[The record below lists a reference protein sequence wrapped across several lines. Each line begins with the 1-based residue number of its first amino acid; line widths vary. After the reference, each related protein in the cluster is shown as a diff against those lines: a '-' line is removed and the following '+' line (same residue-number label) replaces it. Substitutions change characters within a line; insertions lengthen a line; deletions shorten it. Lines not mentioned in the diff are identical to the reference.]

1 MYRKAILSFV
11 FGIGMVAILGTESVA
26 RVCTLK
32 SSSGTCLF
40 WSGSVEC
47 DLNADQVGSLKDN
60 PELSCTVTPSSVAES
75 QGGLLLC
82 GNPGRKQKPASGIQ
96 VISIPAASSPPSF
109 GASIGIQKQNIQN
122 GVATVPP
129 ISASPNLSQFNS
141 FCPNPSWVVLD
152 YVPCQASIEAKQSD
166 TVGPIDTKT
175 FSCTLPS
182 CSTLGFDPV
191 TGKFERRQYQCTQ
204 Q

>member
-75 QGGLLLC
+75 QG
-82 GNPGRKQKPASGIQ
+82 
-96 VISIPAASSPPSF
+96 
-109 GASIGIQKQNIQN
+109 
-122 GVATVPP
+122 
-129 ISASPNLSQFNS
+129 
-141 FCPNPSWVVLD
+141 
-152 YVPCQASIEAKQSD
+152 
-166 TVGPIDTKT
+166 
-175 FSCTLPS
+175 
-182 CSTLGFDPV
+182 
-191 TGKFERRQYQCTQ
+191 
-204 Q
+204 

>member
-1 MYRKAILSFV
+1 MLSCI
-11 FGIGMVAILGTESVA
+11 FGISMIAIVGTEAVA
-26 RVCTLK
+26 AVCALRSK
-32 SSSGTCLF
+32 SGTCLF

-47 DLNADQVGSLKDN
+47 DLNADQIGSLKDK
-60 PELSCTVTPSSVAES
+60 PELSCTVTPSTSVGL
-75 QGGLLLC
+75 QGGLLTC
-82 GNPGRKQKPASGIQ
+82 GNPGANRKTSPGVQVVSVPPAS
-96 VISIPAASSPPSF
+96 APPFF
-109 GASIGIQKQNIQN
+109 GKSTGIQKQDIQN
-122 GVATVPP
+122 GVASVT
-129 ISASPNLSQFNS
+129 IITSPDLSRLNS
-141 FCPNPSWVVLD
+141 FCPNPNWVVLD

-191 TGKFERRQYQCTQ
+191 TGKFDRRQYDCTQ